1 MKQGKVKQG
10 ARGWCPRCGVLAHAA
25 EKTGLPVCC
34 GCGSPLKSKGEMT
47 SGEKAMIALQAWFAE
62 ISRKGLD
69 GPSPIGA
76 AEQLGCSRSMIDRL
90 VERDVLE
97 RNEFVF
103 KDRQIAI
110 ISQRS
115 LEAAKQNRERT
126 GNWTGHPV
134 RRGR

>member
-1 MKQGKVKQG
+1 MKSGKEKRG
-10 ARGWCPRCGVLAHAA
+10 ARGWCPHCGALAHAA
-25 EKTGLPVCC
+25 RKTNPPTCC
-34 GCGSPLKSKGEMT
+34 GCGSLLKTQSEAT
-47 SGEKAMIALQAWFAE
+47 AGEKAMMALQAWFAE
-62 ISRKGLD
+62 ISRKGMD

-97 RNEFVF
+97 RNEFIF
-103 KDRQIAI
+103 KDRHIAI

-115 LEAAKQNRERT
+115 LERAKENRERT

>member
-1 MKQGKVKQG
+1 
-10 ARGWCPRCGVLAHAA
+10 
-25 EKTGLPVCC
+25 
-34 GCGSPLKSKGEMT
+34 
-47 SGEKAMIALQAWFAE
+47 MIELQAWFAE
-62 ISRKGLD
+62 LSRKGLD

-90 VERDVLE
+90 IERDVLE
-97 RNEFVF
+97 RNEFTF
-103 KDRQIAI
+103 KDRHIAI

-115 LEAAKQNRERT
+115 LDGAKENRERT